1 MKKDKMPKQDDL
13 ITQKLKTLY
22 TSIEEEAV
30 PDKFVQMLEKLE
42 QAEQA
47 ELQKKIVS
55 KRDE

>member
-1 MKKDKMPKQDDL
+1 MKKDKMQKQDDL

-55 KRDE
+55 KRDD

>member
-1 MKKDKMPKQDDL
+1 MKKDKMQKQDDL

-47 ELQKKIVS
+47 ELQKKTVS
-55 KRDE
+55 KRDD